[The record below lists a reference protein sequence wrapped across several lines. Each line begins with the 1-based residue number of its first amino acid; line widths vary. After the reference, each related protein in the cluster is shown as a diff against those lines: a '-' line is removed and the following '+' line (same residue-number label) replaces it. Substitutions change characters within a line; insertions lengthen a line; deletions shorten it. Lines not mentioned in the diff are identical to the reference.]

1 MHKRTQIRNEIVTT
15 LTGLTTTGS
24 NVFRSKV
31 YNLDPVQ
38 LPCLTVYTNA
48 DAVTDY
54 MMSAP
59 RTQKRTL
66 TVLIKAVAGLSDD
79 VDVLIDT
86 ICEEV
91 ETAMAG
97 NLQLSGLA
105 TSIYLQ
111 ATDISYQSEG
121 DRPYGIADITYEVG
135 YTIFE
140 NQPGG

>member
-1 MHKRTQIRNEIVTT
+1 MHKRTQIRQQIATT
-15 LTGLTTTGS
+15 VTGLTTTGS
-24 NVFRSKV
+24 NVFTSKV
-31 YNLDPVQ
+31 YNLDPKQ

-48 DAVTDY
+48 DSVTEY
-54 MMSAP
+54 MMSVP

-66 TVLIKAVAGLSDD
+66 NVLIKAVVGLSDD

-97 NLQLSGLA
+97 NLQLSGLVH
-105 TSIYLQ
+105 SLYLQ

-121 DRPYGIADITYEVG
+121 DRPYGMADITYEVG
-135 YTIFE
+135 YTVSE